1 MLRLFLIP
9 CAASKKMMI
18 RSILKIWLQQ
28 KEREEMKTEIFNGGV
43 DGVAA
48 VEEETE
54 QPWTNITATS
64 GNANNF
70 SIIGSHNILS
80 FAI

>member
-18 RSILKIWLQQ
+18 RSILKIWLQ

-48 VEEETE
+48 LEEETE

-64 GNANNF
+64 GNANYF
-70 SIIGSHNILS
+70 SIISSHNILS
-80 FAI
+80 FTI